1 MGSLPVEHSN
11 FLFAPCVWHAEYH
24 INMTLLATNLQ
35 YFNDYSTRPVYGGTW
50 VLAKDWKGKVIKQTM
65 FINEHYGYAEL
76 QRIVYK
82 QKEIDDNK
90 ISTWVLHVKKPHI

>member
-1 MGSLPVEHSN
+1 MITALDQCTEGHGCSQRN
-11 FLFAPCVWHAEYH
+11 
-24 INMTLLATNLQ
+24 
-35 YFNDYSTRPVYGGTW
+35 G
-50 VLAKDWKGKVIKQTM
+50 KGKVIKQTM

-90 ISTWVLHVKKPHI
+90 ISTCVLHVKSHIFNFWAQIL